1 MQLFP
6 LFTYWDKRLQW
17 HEIVWN
23 YLDSLSAAPTY
34 NRPKLQYEAFSF
46 TLPIPLSHT
55 RLNKSRLSLSQS
67 NLRNM
72 WSPTHLELSHA
83 TDVICSD
90 HRYFKLMWHWQNCK
104 VVKVLQGNS
113 SDAWLSLMLLL
124 LCTGAVLAKLN
135 SLPCLEHTHRVR
147 HTNTNID
154 NDTDGSL
161 TIIFLYILIFTSNM
175 PVNVKCWHAVFGV
188 LQEN

>member
-1 MQLFP
+1 M
-6 LFTYWDKRLQW
+6 
-17 HEIVWN
+17 
-23 YLDSLSAAPTY
+23 
-34 NRPKLQYEAFSF
+34 
-46 TLPIPLSHT
+46 
-55 RLNKSRLSLSQS
+55 
-67 NLRNM
+67 
-72 WSPTHLELSHA
+72 
-83 TDVICSD
+83 
-90 HRYFKLMWHWQNCK
+90 
-104 VVKVLQGNS
+104 LQGNS